1 MVFWV
6 IIEIVL
12 MVAMTVLTNLLSK
25 APKAS
30 ALGDFQEPT
39 AEEGRVIPVVHGT
52 VELKGPNVCWYGN
65 LKATP
70 IKSFGLP
77 WWAGG
82 LLFPSKTL
90 GYKYFMGMQMVL
102 CHGPID
108 ALVAVGY
115 VQNQTG
121 LHVGDG
127 QVVGITV
134 PPNAH
139 TQTWTLTALTPP
151 TTFSV
156 VGSVTGPTGANP
168 VVGVPF
174 FDSQISFTIVQ
185 GPTTPFQIGDQ
196 FIFDTVIP
204 SGILAAEKAIVYTS
218 TVVLNGADEDFLAID
233 MLDNTNNKNLFG
245 GDHSA
250 GGISGSASLYRG
262 LKTSLPDP
270 YLSAQLPGVAGVAPA
285 YLGIC
290 HFVMHQCYIGTQTTM
305 NDMSFVV
312 QRCPDPLAQ
321 GNGNING
328 DANPVWM
335 MWDWMTN
342 TVYGLGIPTGRFD
355 SASFIAAAATLYTER
370 MGMSTQ
376 TDSETSG
383 EQVIAEI
390 LRHIDAV
397 LYTDPAS
404 GLWTLTLVRA
414 DYDPTTLP
422 ELTPADILEPP
433 ESSRVSWEETLNEV
447 KVKYL
452 DRNLFFTERVVQA
465 HESANHAVRGTVGSA
480 TFDFHGFTNSSMAQF
495 AATREL
501 KTHTY
506 PLMSLKVIANRIAW
520 NFRMGGVFRLTW
532 PPLGIQKMVVRI
544 ASINYGALEDAH
556 IEINCVEDIF
566 AISSTGYTPPPFPGW
581 NNPSGPPSPPVAQE
595 LMEAPYFM
603 TAPGIDRM
611 VLAMA
616 ARGDF
621 LSVIFSVLSSSVD
634 VADEQP
640 FTPYGVLHAAY
651 PARTSMDD
659 ATGFVCGA
667 APQVDLDLLTAIDPS
682 LRLQG
687 SNLCVIDSEILAF
700 TAPTFNGDGTVGIG
714 GVLRGLYDT
723 VPADHA
729 LGAPVWFF
737 GERAGLVNPIGFP
750 ADLTLSVKCLPVNN
764 FGEVAAGSVSA
775 VGLTTASRAQ
785 QPYPPGDVLIN
796 GISYPLSTLLDA
808 VVTWTD
814 RNRVAQGQAALIQ
827 SAGSVAGGVEGN
839 YTIAILINGVLI
851 RTLTG
856 QTGHTFTYSAVQRLI
871 DNSDGGL
878 PTSIRVTPVNGALS
892 GTPRTVTFQMTGLG
906 MAFGMHFGGIQQ

>member
-1 MVFWV
+1 MVFW
-6 IIEIVL
+6 ILIEVAL

-30 ALGDFQEPT
+30 ALGDFQQPT

-52 VELKGPNVCWYGN
+52 VELKGPNVTWYGD
-65 LKATP
+65 LKAKP

-82 LLFPSKTL
+82 LLFPSKVL
-90 GYKYFMGMQMVL
+90 GYKYFMGMQLVL
-102 CHGPID
+102 CHGPVD
-108 ALVAVGY
+108 ALVSVGF
-115 VQNQTG
+115 VQNQSG
-121 LHVGDG
+121 VHVGDG

-134 PPNAH
+134 PTGAR
-139 TQTWTLTALTPP
+139 TQTWTLTALSPP
-151 TTFSV
+151 TRFSV
-156 VGSVTGPTGANP
+156 VGSITGATGANA
-168 VVGVPF
+168 VVGTPF
-174 FDSQISFTIVQ
+174 FDSQVAFTIAQ

-204 SGILAAEKAIVYTS
+204 SGIFAAGKAVDYTATPVS
-218 TVVLNGADEDFLAID
+218 SVGGENYID
-233 MLDNTNNKNLFG
+233 VEMPDDAHNKNLFG

-250 GGISGSASLYRG
+250 GGVSGSASFYRG
-262 LKTSLPDP
+262 LQTSLPDA
-270 YLSAQLPGVAGVAPA
+270 YLSAHMPGANPAPA

-290 HFVMHQCYIGTQTTM
+290 HFVMHQIYIGTQTTM

-321 GNGNING
+321 GNGNIAG
-328 DANPVWM
+328 DANPAWM
-335 MWDWMTN
+335 IWDWMTN

-355 SASFIAAAATLYTER
+355 SASFIAAAARLYTEK

-397 LYTDPAS
+397 LYTDPAT
-404 GLWTLTLVRA
+404 GLWTLNLVRA

-422 ELTPADILEPP
+422 ELTPDNILEPP
-433 ESSRVSWEETLNEV
+433 ELSRVSWEETLNEV

-465 HESANHAVRGTVGSA
+465 HESANHAVRGMVASA

-506 PLMSLKVIANRIAW
+506 PLMQLRVIANRIAW

-532 PPLGIQKMVVRI
+532 PPLGIEKMVVRI
-544 ASINYGALEDAH
+544 AAINYGALENAH

-566 AISSTGYTPPPFPGW
+566 AISSTGYLPPPFPGW
-581 NNPSGPPSPPVAQE
+581 NNPSGPPSPPVAEE

-603 TAPGIDRM
+603 TSPGVARI

-621 LSVIFSVLSSSVD
+621 ISTIFTILSSGVD
-634 VADEQP
+634 VAEDQP
-640 FTPYGVLHAAY
+640 FTPYGVLQAAY

-659 ATGFVCGA
+659 ATGFVCSVA
-667 APQVDLDLLTAIDPS
+667 FQVDLDLLTAVDPS

-700 TAPTFNGDGTVGIG
+700 TTPTFNGDGTVSFG

-729 LGAPVWFF
+729 MGAPVWFF
-737 GERAGLVNPIGFP
+737 GERAGLVNAIGFP
-750 ADLTLSVKCLPVNN
+750 ADLALSVKCIPSNN
-764 FGEVAAGSVSA
+764 YGTVDPTLVTAAT
-775 VGLTTASRAQ
+775 LTTASRAQ
-785 QPYPPGDVLIN
+785 KPYPPGDVLIN
-796 GISYPLSTLLDA
+796 AISYPLSTLLDA
-808 VVTWTD
+808 VMIWAD
-814 RNRVAQGQAALIQ
+814 RNRVAQGQAAVKQ
-827 SAGSVAGGVEGN
+827 SDGSIAGGIEGN
-839 YTIAILINGVLI
+839 YTVEVLINGGVVH
-851 RTLTG
+851 THTG
-856 QTGHTFTYSAVQRLI
+856 VTGNTFTYTLADRLA
-871 DNSDGGL
+871 DDSNGGHGTAL
-878 PTSIRVTPVNGALS
+878 RITPVNGALV
-892 GTPRTVTFQMTGLG
+892 GTPRTVPFLMTGFG
-906 MAFGMHFGGIQQ
+906 VMFGMEFGGVQQ